1 MRILDAD
8 AVERHLPFP
17 DLMDALDAAFR
28 APVVTPVRHHHAIER
43 GGEPN
48 GMLLLMPAWTDMAM
62 SVDAGSM
69 IGIKIVTVMPG
80 NAARSVASVLG
91 SYLVLDGV
99 TGAPMAMLDG
109 TRLTLRR
116 TAAASALAAR
126 RLARANA
133 TRLTMVGAGALAPHM
148 IDAHASVLPIT
159 DVKIWN
165 RDHAKAVALAAR
177 MADRPFPVRAVKTL
191 KRAVEDSDVVS
202 VATMSET
209 PLVLGSWLS
218 PGTHVDLVGAY
229 TPRMRETDTAA
240 IVRASVF
247 VDTRGGALKEG
258 GDLVIPLSEGAI
270 TADHVRADLFDLA
283 QGRHRGR
290 AAPDEITV
298 FKSVGT
304 ALEDLAAAQMVLARA
319 GGTGHAPSTGP

>member
-1 MRILDAD
+1 MRLLDAD

-17 DLMDALDAAFR
+17 DLIDALDAAFR
-28 APVVTPVRHHHAIER
+28 APVVTPVRHHHPITR
-43 GGEPN
+43 GGEPE
-48 GMLLLMPAWTDMAM
+48 GMLLLMPAWTDMAGE
-62 SVDAGSM
+62 VTARSM
-69 IGIKIVTVMPG
+69 IGIKIVTVTPG

-91 SYLVLDGV
+91 SYLVLDGA
-99 TGAPMAMLDG
+99 TGAPVAMLDG

-133 TRLTMVGAGALAPHM
+133 TRLTMVGAGALAAHM
-148 IDAHASVLPIT
+148 IEAHASILPIT

-165 RDHAKAVALAAR
+165 RDHAKAVALASR
-177 MADRPFPVRAVKTL
+177 LADRPYKVRAVKTL
-191 KRAVEDSDVVS
+191 KRAVEDCDIVS
-202 VATMSET
+202 AATMSAQ
-209 PLVLGSWLS
+209 PLILGAWLQ

-229 TPRMRETDTAA
+229 TPRMRETDSEA
-240 IVRASVF
+240 VRRASVF
-247 VDTRGGALKEG
+247 VDTKGGALKEG
-258 GDLVIPLSEGAI
+258 GDIVIPIAEGAI
-270 TADHVRADLFDLA
+270 TADHVKADLFDLA

-290 AAPDEITV
+290 AAPDEITL

-319 GGTGHAPSTGP
+319 GDPSGAR